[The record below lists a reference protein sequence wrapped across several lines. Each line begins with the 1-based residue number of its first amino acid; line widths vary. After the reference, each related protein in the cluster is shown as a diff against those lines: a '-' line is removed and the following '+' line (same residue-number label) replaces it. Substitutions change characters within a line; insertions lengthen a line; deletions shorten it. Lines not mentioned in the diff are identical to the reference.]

1 MADDSLLSLYLK
13 VEGGEA
19 SAAEI
24 DDLKG
29 RLEAL
34 DTEVDNTQ
42 ADISSKFSQKFEHIA
57 LRGFLADGARAVGLG
72 GELRPVLTALQMGL
86 VGVDEAMGPWLL
98 ALAAVGGLLYT
109 IHEHSEKQKE
119 DLEDS
124 LKGYQDNTGAVDAY
138 VAAGGRLSAALRA
151 AAESEKQAAAEALK
165 GVLIKN
171 QEKVAADDVA
181 IGLLK
186 FGQRTEALDGTTRKA
201 NLSLSEYTAELKKLT
216 DALKT
221 DQANVD
227 ANKHGQAEWH
237 AEIKDGTKALE
248 DRAAKVKAFDDANK
262 KLADEN
268 DRDLE
273 KYKRSKAHLAEI
285 DAEAAKKH
293 RAMLDGIIGGDK
305 AGWDEIEQLGIKA
318 MAGLENST
326 SSTLAKCIVEHQN
339 FAQATKYIWRDLS
352 EQIIAD
358 MIKMEEQALII
369 KPLFIALGLLP

>member
-227 ANKHGQAEWH
+227 ANNHGQAEWH

-248 DRAAKVKAFDDANK
+248 DSRQGQSF
-262 KLADEN
+262 
-268 DRDLE
+268 
-273 KYKRSKAHLAEI
+273 
-285 DAEAAKKH
+285 
-293 RAMLDGIIGGDK
+293 
-305 AGWDEIEQLGIKA
+305 
-318 MAGLENST
+318 
-326 SSTLAKCIVEHQN
+326 
-339 FAQATKYIWRDLS
+339 
-352 EQIIAD
+352 
-358 MIKMEEQALII
+358 
-369 KPLFIALGLLP
+369 

>member
-201 NLSLSEYTAELKKLT
+201 NLTLSEYTAELKKLT

-227 ANKHGQAEWH
+227 ANKHGQADWH

-248 DRAAKVKAFDDANK
+248 DRVAKVKAFDDANK

-305 AGWDEIEQLGIKA
+305 AGWDEIEQMGIKA
-318 MAGLENST
+318 LSSLENKT
-326 SSTLAKCIVEHQN
+326 SQTLAKCIVEHQN